1 MTDIDH
7 LLDINNINTDDVDLL
22 RIAYLDT
29 LNFIKLIKFNQ
40 SNLVPLL
47 EENISGYSQ
56 LELSHYRSRVNDL
69 TALISKQMQML
80 TIIGISEILPVYTG

>member
-56 LELSHYRSRVNDL
+56 LELSHYRNRVNDL

-80 TIIGISEILPVYTG
+80 TIIGIGEILPVYTG